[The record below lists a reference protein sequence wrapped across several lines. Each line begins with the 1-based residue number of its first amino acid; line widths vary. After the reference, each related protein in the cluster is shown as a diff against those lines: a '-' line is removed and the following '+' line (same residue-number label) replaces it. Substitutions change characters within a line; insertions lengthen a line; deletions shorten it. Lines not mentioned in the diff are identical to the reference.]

1 MSLVPRWLGAAALC
15 VAASAQ
21 AHIASNG
28 FLSAAVHGQRLD
40 GSIELAVR
48 DVELAI
54 VGFRV
59 RNPQMVEPP
68 SEGARR
74 VGLVVCLSFLHAAES
89 HL

>member
-1 MSLVPRWLGAAALC
+1 MD
-15 VAASAQ
+15 
-21 AHIASNG
+21 
-28 FLSAAVHGQRLD
+28 VHA
-40 GSIELAVR
+40 EPR